1 MDAIP
6 TVELRPKKIEEL
18 NDQPIIET
26 KMCLSDDGNWFIHRT
41 VITDIKSLAYM
52 AKVFRT
58 MVKNETTSD
67 D

>member
-6 TVELRPKKIEEL
+6 TVELRPKKIVEL
-18 NDQPIIET
+18 NDQPIIQT
-26 KMCLSDDGNWFIHRT
+26 QMSLSEDGNWFIHRT

-58 MVKNETTSD
+58 MVKNETTNGD
-67 D
+67 